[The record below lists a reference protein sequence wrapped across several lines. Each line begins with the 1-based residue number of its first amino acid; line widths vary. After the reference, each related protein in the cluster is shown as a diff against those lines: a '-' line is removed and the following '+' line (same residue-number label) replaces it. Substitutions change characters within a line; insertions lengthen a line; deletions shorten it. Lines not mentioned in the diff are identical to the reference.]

1 LKKIIYS
8 PGEPA
13 GIGPDIIINL
23 SQTKD
28 WMSYKVPILT
38 IGDKKLF
45 EQRAKVLKKK
55 IKIIE
60 IKDPSKI
67 APNKAKTLQVY
78 KVIDCVD
85 VKPGKLNNANAEYVI
100 RNLNFAIKE
109 CLKSDKSALVT
120 GPISKENVM
129 TLNKRFVGHTE
140 HIKKVTKSNDV
151 LMMLASDKLRVALA
165 TTHIPLKRVPEFI
178 NQNLIINKTQ
188 ILNDDLKRKF
198 KIKKPKIKILGLNP
212 HAGENGKI
220 GSEEKNVLIP
230 AIKKL
235 RKKKIDVSYP
245 ISADTAFSKKS
256 LKETDAYLGMYHD
269 QVLPVLKALS
279 FGNSINIS
287 LGIPIIR
294 TSVDHG
300 VALDVA
306 GTNNSDISSLKLAIK
321 TAKTLIK

>member
-1 LKKIIYS
+1 MKKIIYS

-13 GIGPDIIINL
+13 GIGPDILINL

-188 ILNDDLKRKF
+188 ILNDDLKSKF

-212 HAGENGKI
+212 HAN
-220 GSEEKNVLIP
+220 
-230 AIKKL
+230 
-235 RKKKIDVSYP
+235 
-245 ISADTAFSKKS
+245 
-256 LKETDAYLGMYHD
+256 
-269 QVLPVLKALS
+269 
-279 FGNSINIS
+279 
-287 LGIPIIR
+287 
-294 TSVDHG
+294 
-300 VALDVA
+300 
-306 GTNNSDISSLKLAIK
+306 
-321 TAKTLIK
+321 